1 MSSINSNW
9 YHSILIGA
17 IMLLFIGAG
26 TLFIAPTV
34 AETAGT
40 QASESTANLTISITD
55 SSNGQDSEN
64 VSITIAQDT
73 EQPDR
78 PEGLPS
84 EISTDQYNAI
94 DTNDDGS
101 ITLGE
106 LVSANLERIE
116 NSGSITD
123 SNGNS
128 ITVSLGDLV
137 RLNVWRVN
145 N

>member
-1 MSSINSNW
+1 MSSIMSKR
-9 YHSILIGA
+9 YHSLLVGA
-17 IMLLFIGAG
+17 IILLFIGAG
-26 TLFIAPTV
+26 AFFAAPTV
-34 AETAGT
+34 AEPAST
-40 QASESTANLTISITD
+40 QASESTANLTISVTD

-64 VSITIAQDT
+64 VSITIAQDR
-73 EQPDR
+73 PD
-78 PEGLPS
+78 GLPS
-84 EISTDQYNAI
+84 EISTEQYNAI
-94 DTNDDGS
+94 DMNNDGS

-116 NSGSITD
+116 NNGSITD